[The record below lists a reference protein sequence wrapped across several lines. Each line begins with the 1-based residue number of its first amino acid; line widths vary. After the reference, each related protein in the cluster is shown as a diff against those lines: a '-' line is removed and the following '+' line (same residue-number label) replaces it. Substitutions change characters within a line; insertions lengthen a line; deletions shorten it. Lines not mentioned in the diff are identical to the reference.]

1 MKNHILTK
9 GKRRWLEM
17 RRLRIKLDDDR
28 LIVVDENETKYRSNE
43 PDFIGE
49 NVEVWMT
56 RVLDYIEVP
65 ALERE

>member
-1 MKNHILTK
+1 
-9 GKRRWLEM
+9 M